1 MNRSKYTKNS
11 IEVTVFYVD
20 EAVQFARLYFILN
33 LNLMSK
39 CTLIIL
45 KEVIWPDVRKKLIHF

>member
-1 MNRSKYTKNS
+1 ML
-11 IEVTVFYVD
+11 IGPF
-20 EAVQFARLYFILN
+20 VQFARLYFTSN
-33 LNLMSK
+33 LSRMSK

>member
-1 MNRSKYTKNS
+1 MKNS
-11 IEVTVFYVD
+11 IEITVFYVD